1 MGKGLYFVAFF
12 RLKPQDF
19 ERLKNMKKTAK
30 NLEKSVDKWGFKCYI
45 NQALRCCGHFK
56 PTTKIK

>member
-12 RLKPQDF
+12 HLKPQDF

-30 NLEKSVDKWGFKCYI
+30 NLEKSVDKWEFKCYI
-45 NQALRCCGHFK
+45 NQALRC
-56 PTTKIK
+56 